1 VVFFGR
7 PSWVAAA
14 ATVAALLLS
23 MPLSAQARER
33 DVPGNSPLP
42 AAVSP
47 AHIHLNDTVL
57 TGAVASAA
65 GPSRPTRAYSTADG
79 QSVSVRVSRAYPD
92 DVAAD
97 RALVDF
103 LDSRLHGPELG
114 SLSVYVG
121 APSEIERLCGGAGA
135 VACYGVA
142 EQRMYVPG
150 EAVHGV
156 PVEYALTH
164 EYGHHVASWR
174 SNRPWNALDW
184 GAKYWSSAMRVC
196 AGVEAGRLFPG
207 NQGRHYLSD
216 PGEGFADGYAHV
228 HYPDVAWQYNPIL
241 RPDRAAFAAIRRDVL
256 HPWAGPRSR
265 TVRGRLGQGRG
276 VRRFHIRMRLDGAI
290 RLKLAAPAH
299 MRAELTVRGA
309 GSAAGRT
316 VRGGRGFGVEW
327 CRQRPAELV
336 TVTVRRR
343 SGAGPF
349 RLRVSW
355 PG

>member
-1 VVFFGR
+1 VASLVR
-7 PSWVAAA
+7 PSAYATAFGLAVLLTSPRAA
-14 ATVAALLLS
+14 S
-23 MPLSAQARER
+23 ARER
-33 DVPGNSPLP
+33 DMPGEQPLP
-42 AAVSP
+42 PVIAP
-47 AHIHLNDTVL
+47 AHAHLNDTVL
-57 TGAVASAA
+57 AGPVASAA
-65 GPSRPTRAYSTADG
+65 GPSGPTRAYTTSDG
-79 QSVSVRVSRAYPD
+79 QSVRVRVSRAYPK

-114 SLSVYVG
+114 NLSVYVG
-121 APSEIERLCGGAGA
+121 APAEIERLCGGGGA

-156 PVEYALTH
+156 PVDYVLTH
-164 EYGHHVASWR
+164 EYGHHLASWR
-174 SNRPWNALDW
+174 SNSPWNALDW
-184 GAKYWSSAMRVC
+184 GAKYWSSEMRVC
-196 AGVEAGRLFPG
+196 AGVQAGRLFPG
-207 NQGRHYLSD
+207 DQGRHYLRD

-228 HYPDVAWQYNPIL
+228 HYPDVPWQYTPIL

-256 HPWAGPRSR
+256 HPWTGPRSR
-265 TVRGRLGQGRG
+265 TFRGRLGQGG
-276 VRRFHIRMRLDGAI
+276 GARRFHIRMRLDGAI
-290 RLKLAAPAH
+290 RVRLAASARL
-299 MRAELTVRGA
+299 RAELTVRVA

-327 CRQRPAELV
+327 CRQRRADLV
-336 TVTVRRR
+336 TVSVRPRR
-343 SGAGPF
+343 GAGPF

>member
-1 VVFFGR
+1 MVFFGR

-14 ATVAALLLS
+14 ATVAALLLW
-23 MPLSAQARER
+23 MPLSAEARER
-33 DVPGNSPLP
+33 DLPADGPLP
-42 AAVSP
+42 SGLAS
-47 AHIHLNDTVL
+47 AHVHLNDTVL
-57 TGAVASAA
+57 TSALASAA
-65 GPSRPTRAYSTADG
+65 GAAGPTRAYTTADG

-92 DVAAD
+92 SVVAD

-121 APSEIERLCGGAGA
+121 APAEIERLCGGGGA
-135 VACYGVA
+135 VACYGPA

-150 EAVHGV
+150 EAVAGV

-164 EYGHHVASWR
+164 EYGHHLASWR

-196 AGVEAGRLFPG
+196 AGVEAGELFPG

-228 HYPDVAWQYNPIL
+228 HYPDVPWQYNPIL

-256 HPWAGPRSR
+256 HPWTGPRSR
-265 TVRGRLGQGRG
+265 TFRGRLGQGRG
-276 VRRFHIRMRLDGAI
+276 ARRFHIRMRLDGAV
-290 RLKLAAPAH
+290 RLQLAAPAG
-299 MRAELTVRGA
+299 MRADLTVRGA

-327 CRQRPAELV
+327 CRHRPDERV

-349 RLRVSW
+349 RLRVAW

>member
-7 PSWVAAA
+7 PSWLAAA
-14 ATVAALLLS
+14 ATVAAALS
-23 MPLSAQARER
+23 MPLPAAARER
-33 DVPGNSPLP
+33 DAPGERALP
-42 AAVSP
+42 GAAAP
-47 AHIHLNDTVL
+47 THAHLNDTVL
-57 TGAVASAA
+57 EGPVASAA
-65 GPSRPTRAYSTADG
+65 IASAGTRAYTTADG
-79 QSVSVRVSRAYPD
+79 QSVRVRVSRAYPD
-92 DVAAD
+92 DIAAD

-121 APSEIERLCGGAGA
+121 APGEIERICGAGA
-135 VACYGVA
+135 VACYGVDA
-142 EQRMYVPG
+142 QQMYVPG
-150 EAVHGV
+150 EDVDGV

-174 SNRPWNALDW
+174 SNRPWDALDW

-196 AGVEAGRLFPG
+196 SGVAAGRLFPG

-228 HYPDVAWQYNPIL
+228 HYPGVRWQYNRML

-256 HPWAGPRSR
+256 EPWTGPRSR
-265 TVRGRLGQGRG
+265 TFRGRLGAGRRA
-276 VRRFHIRMRLDGAI
+276 VKRFHFRLRLDGAV
-290 RLKLAAPAH
+290 RVRLAAPARL
-299 MRAELTVRGA
+299 RAEVSLVGA
-309 GSAAGRT
+309 GSGHRHIGRSGRT
-316 VRGGRGFGVEW
+316 LGIEW
-327 CRQRPAELV
+327 CRRKPIERV

-349 RLRVSW
+349 ALRVSW

>member
-1 VVFFGR
+1 
-7 PSWVAAA
+7 
-14 ATVAALLLS
+14 
-23 MPLSAQARER
+23 MPLPAEARER
-33 DVPGNSPLP
+33 DLPGESPLP
-42 AAVSP
+42 RAISP
-47 AHIHLNDTVL
+47 SHAHLNDTVL
-57 TGAVASAA
+57 TGPIASAA
-65 GPSRPTRAYSTADG
+65 GPSRPTRAYTTTDG
-79 QSVSVRVSRAYPD
+79 QSVNVRVSRAYPD
-92 DVAAD
+92 DMAAD

-121 APSEIERLCGGAGA
+121 APPEIERLCGGAGA

-150 EAVHGV
+150 EAVNGV

-184 GAKYWSSAMRVC
+184 GAKYWSSAMHVC
-196 AGVEAGRLFPG
+196 AGVEDGRLFPG

-228 HYPDVAWQYNPIL
+228 HYPDVPWQYNPIL

-256 HPWAGPRSR
+256 HPWTGPRSR
-265 TVRGRLGQGRG
+265 TFRGRLGQGRG
-276 VRRFHIRMRLDGAI
+276 ARRFHIRMRLDGAV

-299 MRAELTVRGA
+299 MRAKLTVRGA
-309 GSAAGRT
+309 RSAAGRT

-343 SGAGPF
+343 SGQGAF

-355 PG
+355 AG

>member
-7 PSWVAAA
+7 THWVAAA
-14 ATVAALLLS
+14 ATVAALHA
-23 MPLSAQARER
+23 MPLSAAARER
-33 DVPGNSPLP
+33 ELPGEQPLHSGV
-42 AAVSP
+42 AP
-47 AHIHLNDTVL
+47 AHVHLNDTVL
-57 TGAVASAA
+57 AGAVASAA
-65 GPSRPTRAYSTADG
+65 GPSRPTRAYTTSDG
-79 QSVSVRVSRAYPD
+79 QSVDVRVSRAYPD
-92 DVAAD
+92 DVSAD

-121 APSEIERLCGGAGA
+121 APAEIERLCGGGGA

-164 EYGHHVASWR
+164 EYGHHLASWR

-207 NQGRHYLSD
+207 NQGHHYLSD

-228 HYPDVAWQYNPIL
+228 HYPDVPWQYNPIL

-256 HPWAGPRSR
+256 QPWTGPRSR
-265 TVRGRLGQGRG
+265 TFRGRLGQGRSG
-276 VRRFHIRMRLDGAI
+276 ARRFHFRMRLDGAV
-290 RLKLAAPAH
+290 RLRLAAPA
-299 MRAELTVRGA
+299 RLRTELTLRGA
-309 GSAAGRT
+309 GSTAART
-316 VRGGRGFGVEW
+316 VRGGGGFGVER
-327 CRQRPAELV
+327 CRREPDEVV

-343 SGAGPF
+343 GGAGPF
-349 RLRVSW
+349 ALRVSW

>member
-1 VVFFGR
+1 
-7 PSWVAAA
+7 
-14 ATVAALLLS
+14 
-23 MPLSAQARER
+23 M
-33 DVPGNSPLP
+33 
-42 AAVSP
+42 
-47 AHIHLNDTVL
+47 
-57 TGAVASAA
+57 
-65 GPSRPTRAYSTADG
+65 
-79 QSVSVRVSRAYPD
+79 SRAYPD
-92 DVAAD
+92 SVAAD

-103 LDSRLHGPELG
+103 LDSRLHGAELG

-150 EAVHGV
+150 EAVQGV

-164 EYGHHVASWR
+164 EYGHHVAGWR
-174 SNRPWNALDW
+174 SNRPWDALDW

-207 NQGRHYLSD
+207 NQGQHYLSD

-228 HYPDVAWQYNPIL
+228 HYPEVPWQYNPIL

-256 HPWAGPRSR
+256 HPWTGPRSR
-265 TVRGRLGQGRG
+265 TFRGRLGQGRG
-276 VRRFHIRMRLDGAI
+276 ARRFHFRMRLDGAVRL
-290 RLKLAAPAH
+290 RLKAPAAL
-299 MRAELTVRGA
+299 RAELTVRGA

-316 VRGGRGFGVEW
+316 VRGGRGLGVEW
-327 CRQRPAELV
+327 CRHRPDELV
-336 TVTVRRR
+336 TVTVRREG
-343 SGAGPF
+343 GAGPF
-349 RLRVSW
+349 RLRVAW

>member
-14 ATVAALLLS
+14 AAVAALLS
-23 MPLSAQARER
+23 MPLSAAARER
-33 DVPGNSPLP
+33 DVPGERPLP
-42 AAVSP
+42 PAVGAAH
-47 AHIHLNDTVL
+47 AQLNDTVL
-57 TGAVASAA
+57 SGAVASAA
-65 GPSRPTRAYSTADG
+65 GVSGPTRAYTTSDG
-79 QSVSVRVSRAYPD
+79 QSVRVRVSRAYPD
-92 DVAAD
+92 DVTAD

-121 APSEIERLCGGAGA
+121 APAEIERLCGGGGA

-164 EYGHHVASWR
+164 EYGHHLASWR
-174 SNRPWNALDW
+174 TNWPWNALDW

-228 HYPDVAWQYNPIL
+228 HYPDVPWQYNPIL
-241 RPDRAAFAAIRRDVL
+241 RPDRAALAAIRRDVL
-256 HPWAGPRSR
+256 HPWTGPRSR
-265 TVRGRLGQGRG
+265 TFRGRLGQGRG
-276 VRRFHIRMRLDGAI
+276 TRRFHIRMRLDGAVRL
-290 RLKLAAPAH
+290 RLKAPAH
-299 MRAELTVRGA
+299 MRTELTVRGA
-309 GSAAGRT
+309 GSAAGHT

-327 CRQRPAELV
+327 CRHRPDELV

-343 SGAGPF
+343 SGAGAF

>member
-14 ATVAALLLS
+14 ATVAALLLFL
-23 MPLSAQARER
+23 PLSAEARER
-33 DVPGNSPLP
+33 DVPGEQPL
-42 AAVSP
+42 AADATH
-47 AHIHLNDTVL
+47 AHSHLNDTVL
-57 TGAVASAA
+57 SGPVANAA
-65 GPSRPTRAYSTADG
+65 GASGPTRAYTTADG
-79 QSVSVRVSRAYPD
+79 QSVSVRVSRAYPE

-103 LDSRLHGPELG
+103 LDSRLHGSELG

-121 APSEIERLCGGAGA
+121 APPEIERLCGGGGA

-164 EYGHHVASWR
+164 EYGHHLASWR
-174 SNRPWNALDW
+174 SNRPWDALDW
-184 GAKYWSSAMRVC
+184 GPKYWSSAMRVC
-196 AGVEAGRLFPG
+196 AGVEAGLLFPG

-228 HYPDVAWQYNPIL
+228 HYPDVPWQYNPIL

-256 HPWAGPRSR
+256 HPWTGPRSR
-265 TVRGRLGQGRG
+265 TFRGRLGQGRG
-276 VRRFHIRMRLDGAI
+276 ARRFHIRMRLDGAV
-290 RLKLAAPAH
+290 RLKLAAPAR
-299 MRAELTVRGA
+299 MRAELTVRGG

-327 CRQRPAELV
+327 CRHRPAEFV

-343 SGAGPF
+343 SGVGPF

>member
-1 VVFFGR
+1 VVLFGR

-14 ATVAALLLS
+14 ATVAALLA
-23 MPLSAQARER
+23 MPLSAAARER
-33 DVPGNSPLP
+33 DVPGEWAAP
-42 AAVSP
+42 AGVAPS
-47 AHIHLNDTVL
+47 HDHLKDTVL
-57 TGAVASAA
+57 SGPVASAA
-65 GPSRPTRAYSTADG
+65 GVSGPTRAYTTADG
-79 QSVSVRVSRAYPD
+79 HRVSVRVSRAYPD
-92 DVAAD
+92 SVAAD

-103 LDSRLHGPELG
+103 LDSRLHGAELG

-150 EAVHGV
+150 EAVQGV

-164 EYGHHVASWR
+164 EYGHHVAGWR
-174 SNRPWNALDW
+174 SNRPWDALDW

-207 NQGRHYLSD
+207 NQGHHYLSD

-228 HYPDVAWQYNPIL
+228 HYPEVPWQYNPIL

-256 HPWAGPRSR
+256 HPWTGPRSR
-265 TVRGRLGQGRG
+265 IFRGRLGQGRG
-276 VRRFHIRMRLDGAI
+276 ARRFHIRMRLDGAVRL
-290 RLKLAAPAH
+290 RLKAPAAL
-299 MRAELTVRGA
+299 RAELTVRGA
-309 GSAAGRT
+309 GPAAGRT
-316 VRGGRGFGVEW
+316 VRGGRGLGVEW
-327 CRQRPAELV
+327 CRHRPDELV
-336 TVTVRRR
+336 TVTVRRKG
-343 SGAGPF
+343 GAGPF
-349 RLRVSW
+349 RLRVAW

>member
-1 VVFFGR
+1 MVLFGR

-14 ATVAALLLS
+14 AAAAALLA
-23 MPLSAQARER
+23 MPLSAAARER
-33 DVPGNSPLP
+33 DVPGEWAAP
-42 AAVSP
+42 AGVAPS
-47 AHIHLNDTVL
+47 HEHLKDTVL
-57 TGAVASAA
+57 REPVASAA
-65 GPSRPTRAYSTADG
+65 GLSGPTRAYTTSDG

-92 DVAAD
+92 SALAD

-121 APSEIERLCGGAGA
+121 APTEIERLCGGAGA

-150 EAVHGV
+150 EAVQGV

-164 EYGHHVASWR
+164 EYGHHLASWR
-174 SNRPWNALDW
+174 SNAPWDGLDW

-196 AGVEAGRLFPG
+196 AGVEAGLLFPG
-207 NQGRHYLSD
+207 NQGHHYLSD

-228 HYPDVAWQYNPIL
+228 HYPDVPWQYNPIL
-241 RPDRAAFAAIRRDVL
+241 RPDRAGSAAIRRDVL
-256 HPWAGPRSR
+256 HPWTGPRSR
-265 TVRGRLGQGRG
+265 IFRGRLGQAPGA
-276 VRRFHIRMRLDGAI
+276 RRFHFRMRLDGAV
-290 RLKLAAPAH
+290 RLRLRAPAAL
-299 MRAELTVRGA
+299 RAELTVRGP

-316 VRGGRGFGVEW
+316 VRGGGGLGVEW
-327 CRQRPAELV
+327 CRHRPDERV
-336 TVTVRRR
+336 TVTVRRK

-349 RLRVSW
+349 RLRVAW